1 MKWNEAVERVL
12 ERENHP
18 LHHLFIMVIYEQAL
32 LYAGCYL
39 YDTKEEGTKE
49 GTRLRTLLS
58 KKMCTDAVH
67 LALNLKHP
75 GKCSVVL
82 GGINNRNPLMSGDE
96 EEEDEEDD
104 EEDEEDDDGNDEQ
117 NRHHRSTSSSLSSIG
132 NTKVNKTRLIGM
144 NSLRNI
150 GTTQIGRLGGG
161 NTSTSRGDRTPPP
174 GGWIRGPYKKRIKQL
189 PSQVQNADG
198 KWVRASSTSS
208 SSSSSSLKNV
218 TKKKSKKELKKEM
231 KKLKELE
238 KLKNK
243 KRVGR
248 PNKEH
253 KKIRFRIG
261 SQKGRNTAAKSI
273 INELINGVH
282 RDMTTSDHP
291 SAVEY
296 RKVQC
301 RHLLDEIVD
310 HVVDLEERND
320 RNIDSEVLKVLNDVL
335 TLVETGNAPYVRNQK
350 VKLWLSGQQF
360 MPDILTARVLNRPLN
375 SKEARVFVDRMGG
388 PKIKRPKTAFAL
400 YRNEMYKIAKLEK
413 ERQENEDSDED
424 ELQEDEEEEEKS
436 SSGAIKKKWNLMS
449 HQEQFKWIDE
459 EAISRY
465 DLGRELYGP
474 TKGK

>member
-1 MKWNEAVERVL
+1 
-12 ERENHP
+12 
-18 LHHLFIMVIYEQAL
+18 MVIYEQAL